1 MKKNVTYRL
10 DSEPHLTVT
19 HDYQTDLIC
28 LQERDLEEEEEEE
41 PREQITLTVGAA
53 NELLEILTDIVS

>member
-10 DSEPHLTVT
+10 DSEPYITVT

-28 LQERDLEEEEEEE
+28 IQERDLGEEEE